1 MSGAPDSARVDVKK
15 TYKLYIGGAF
25 PRSESGR
32 YFVVND
38 ADGKPLANAS
48 LASRKDFRE
57 AVRAARGAQPRWAAA
72 SAYLRGQILY
82 RCAEMLAGRSAQF
95 ESELTAMGASSDAAR
110 AEVNDTVDLLV
121 YYAGWC
127 DKVTQV
133 FSSVNPVSSSH
144 FNFSLPEPTGV
155 VGVLAPQPQ
164 PLFGLVAHVAPVLAG
179 GNACVALAAADRP
192 LSAISFAEVV
202 HSSDV
207 PGGVL
212 NILTG
217 QAAELAE
224 HFGSHMDVNAV
235 VYAGAD
241 EGVATTL
248 ATAAAGNVKRMV
260 DRRKDAAGPSPYRI
274 LDTLEIKTT
283 WHPIER

>member
-1 MSGAPDSARVDVKK
+1 MSASTGDARIDVMK
-15 TYKLYIGGAF
+15 TYKLYIGGKF
-25 PRSESGR
+25 PRTESGR
-32 YFVVND
+32 YYVVND
-38 ADGKPLANAS
+38 ADGKAMANAS

-57 AVRAARGAQPRWAAA
+57 AVRAARGAQAGWAGA

-82 RCAEMLAGRSAQF
+82 RCAEMLAGRAAQF
-95 ESELTAMGASSDAAR
+95 ESELVAMGADATSASK
-110 AEVNDTVDLLV
+110 EVADAVDLLV

-155 VGVLAPQPQ
+155 VGAIAPAEQ
-164 PLFGLVAHVAPVLAG
+164 PLLGLVAQVSPALSG
-179 GNACVALAAADRP
+179 GNACVALAAEERP
-192 LSAISFAEVV
+192 LCAISFAEVV

-207 PGGVL
+207 PAGVL
-212 NILTG
+212 NVLTG
-217 QAAELAE
+217 SPAELAE

-241 EGVATTL
+241 PEL
-248 ATAAAGNVKRMV
+248 AKAIAAAAAGNVKRV
-260 DRRKDAAGPSPYRI
+260 VLRSSQDDEPSPYHI
-274 LDTLEIKTT
+274 LDTQEIKTT